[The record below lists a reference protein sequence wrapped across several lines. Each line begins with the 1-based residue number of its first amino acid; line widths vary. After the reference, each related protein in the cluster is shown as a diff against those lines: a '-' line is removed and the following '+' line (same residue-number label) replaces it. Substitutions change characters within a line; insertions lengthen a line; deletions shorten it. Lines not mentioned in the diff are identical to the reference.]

1 MTALTALALRTE
13 APATDP
19 VDQALLEAIAAGD
32 RAAFGQFHRRHYRRL
47 FRFLLRVTG
56 DPARV
61 EEALNDTMLA
71 VWQGAS
77 DFGGRS
83 RVLTWLFG
91 IAWRQARKA
100 ERRDR
105 RWRAMEP
112 IDDLPLADPRPLEE
126 ALETADL
133 KAKLEAGF
141 AQLTPAHRAVVEL
154 TYYSGCDLAEVAA
167 ILDCPVGTV
176 KTRLFHAR
184 ARLRAV
190 LGVGGP
196 GSGTGTGT
204 GSG

>member
-1 MTALTALALRTE
+1 MTALNALALASGE
-13 APATDP
+13 APAADP
-19 VDQALLEAIAAGD
+19 VDRALLDAIAAGD
-32 RAAFGQFHRRHYRRL
+32 RAAFAEFHRRHYRRL

-71 VWQGAS
+71 VWQGAGG
-77 DFGGRS
+77 FGGRA

-105 RWRAMEP
+105 RWRDMAP
-112 IDDLPLADPRPLEE
+112 IDDLPLADPHRLED

-133 KAKLEAGF
+133 TAKLEAGF
-141 AQLTPAHRAVVEL
+141 ALLSPAHRAVVEL
-154 TYYSGCDLAEVAA
+154 TYYSGCDMAEAA
-167 ILDCPVGTV
+167 AVLDCPVGTV

-190 LGVGGP
+190 LGLGDP
-196 GSGTGTGT
+196 G
-204 GSG
+204 